1 MSALD
6 KDFDRQLGRRIQTY
20 RQTQGLTQQQL
31 AARLQIHGCDLTR
44 SAVAKIE
51 AGQRRISLRELKSF
65 CSALEIAYEAL
76 LEEYNV

>member
-31 AARLQIHGCDLTR
+31 AARLQIHRCDLTR

-65 CSALEIAYEAL
+65 CIALEIAYEAL
-76 LEEYNV
+76 LDE

>member
-6 KDFDRQLGRRIQTY
+6 KEFDRQLGRRIQTY
-20 RQTQGLTQQQL
+20 RQEQGLTQQQL

-51 AGQRRISLRELKSF
+51 AGQRRISLREFKIF
-65 CSALEIAYEAL
+65 CIALEIAYEAL
-76 LEEYNV
+76 LDE

>member
-65 CSALEIAYEAL
+65 CIALEIAYEAL
-76 LEEYNV
+76 LDE

>member
-51 AGQRRISLRELKSF
+51 AGQRSISLRELKSF
-65 CSALEIAYEAL
+65 CIALEIAYEAL
-76 LEEYNV
+76 LDE

>member
-31 AARLQIHGCDLTR
+31 AVRLQIHGCDLTR

-65 CSALEIAYEAL
+65 CIALEIAYEAL
-76 LEEYNV
+76 LDE